1 MANQY
6 FVFKKQP
13 EIGEDFTIDDKAAIH
28 HIFTVMRTSVGEKI
42 QLVFEEGKVGLAE
55 VVSSELCTVRLL
67 EVLDVQTELPVH
79 ITVALG
85 FPKGDKLEFISEKA
99 TELGASAIWAAPFK
113 WSVAKW
119 DSKKLAKK
127 KEKLDKIVLGAAEQ
141 SRRQILPEICFFE
154 KLSELVATFSQ
165 FDQVLIAYEESAKAG
180 EQARLAQNMTS
191 LKPGQKVLLLFGPE
205 GGIAPEEIALF
216 EQAGAE
222 IVGLGPRIMR
232 AETAPLYAL
241 SAFSTYFDLLK

>member
-13 EIGEDFTIDDKAAIH
+13 EIGEDFTIDDKAAVH

-154 KLSELVATFSQ
+154 KLSELVATLSQ

>member
-13 EIGEDFTIDDKAAIH
+13 EIGEDFTIDDKAAVH

-67 EVLDVQTELPVH
+67 EVLDVQTELPVY

>member
-1 MANQY
+1 M
-6 FVFKKQP
+6 
-13 EIGEDFTIDDKAAIH
+13 
-28 HIFTVMRTSVGEKI
+28 
-42 QLVFEEGKVGLAE
+42 GLAE

>member
-13 EIGEDFTIDDKAAIH
+13 EIGEDFTIDDKAAVH

-67 EVLDVQTELPVH
+67 EVLEVQTELPVH

>member
-6 FVFKKQP
+6 FVFKIPP
-13 EIGEDFTIDDKAAIH
+13 EIGEVFTIDDKAAAH
-28 HIFTVMRTSVGEKI
+28 HIFTVMRMSPGQKL
-42 QLVFEEGKVGLAE
+42 QLVFEEGQVGLAE
-55 VVSSELCTVRLL
+55 VISSELCTVRLL

-119 DSKKLAKK
+119 DGKKLVKK

-141 SRRQILPEICFFE
+141 SRRQILPEVRFFE
-154 KLSELVATFSQ
+154 KLTELVATFSQ
-165 FDQVLIAYEESAKAG
+165 FDQILIAYEESAKAG
-180 EQARLAQNMTS
+180 EQAKLAQSMAK

-205 GGIAPEEIALF
+205 GGIAPEEITLF
-216 EQAGAE
+216 KEAGAKP
-222 IVGLGPRIMR
+222 IGLGPRIMR

>member
-13 EIGEDFTIDDKAAIH
+13 EIGEDFTIDDKAAVH

-67 EVLDVQTELPVH
+67 KVLDVQTELPVH

>member
-1 MANQY
+1 M
-6 FVFKKQP
+6 
-13 EIGEDFTIDDKAAIH
+13 
-28 HIFTVMRTSVGEKI
+28 
-42 QLVFEEGKVGLAE
+42 
-55 VVSSELCTVRLL
+55 
-67 EVLDVQTELPVH
+67 QTELPVH

-85 FPKGDKLEFISEKA
+85 FPKADKLEFISEKA

-180 EQARLAQNMTS
+180 EQAKLAQSMAS

>member
-13 EIGEDFTIDDKAAIH
+13 EIGEDFTIDDKAAVH

-85 FPKGDKLEFISEKA
+85 FPKGYKLEFISEKA

-127 KEKLDKIVLGAAEQ
+127 KEKLDKIVLSAAEQ

-180 EQARLAQNMTS
+180 EQARLAQSMTS

>member
-13 EIGEDFTIDDKAAIH
+13 EIGEDFTIDDKAAVH

-154 KLSELVATFSQ
+154 KLSELVTTFSQ

>member
-13 EIGEDFTIDDKAAIH
+13 EIGEDFTIDDKAAVH

-67 EVLDVQTELPVH
+67 EVLDVQTELPVY

-127 KEKLDKIVLGAAEQ
+127 KEKLNKIVLGAAEQ

-154 KLSELVATFSQ
+154 KLSELLATFSQ

-180 EQARLAQNMTS
+180 EQARLAQSMAS

-222 IVGLGPRIMR
+222 SVGLGPRIMR

>member
-13 EIGEDFTIDDKAAIH
+13 EIGEDFTIDDKAAVH

-42 QLVFEEGKVGLAE
+42 QLVFEEVKVGLAE

-67 EVLDVQTELPVH
+67 EVLEVQTELPVH

>member
-67 EVLDVQTELPVH
+67 EVLEVQTELPVH

>member
-13 EIGEDFTIDDKAAIH
+13 EIGEDFTIDDKAAVH

-99 TELGASAIWAAPFK
+99 AELGASAIWAAPFK

-205 GGIAPEEIALF
+205 GGIAPEEISLF

>member
-6 FVFKKQP
+6 FVFKKHP
-13 EIGEDFTIDDKAAIH
+13 EIGEDFTIDDKAAVH

-165 FDQVLIAYEESAKAG
+165 FDQVLIAYEESPKAG

>member
-13 EIGEDFTIDDKAAIH
+13 EIGEDFTIDDKAAVH

-99 TELGASAIWAAPFK
+99 TELGASAIWAAPCK

>member
-13 EIGEDFTIDDKAAIH
+13 EIGEDFTIDDKAAVH

-154 KLSELVATFSQ
+154 NLSELVATFSQ

>member
-13 EIGEDFTIDDKAAIH
+13 EIGEDFTIDDKAAVH

-42 QLVFEEGKVGLAE
+42 QLVFEEGKVGLSE

-67 EVLDVQTELPVH
+67 EVLEVQTELPVH

-180 EQARLAQNMTS
+180 EQAKLAQSMAS

>member
-13 EIGEDFTIDDKAAIH
+13 EVGDVFAIEDKAAAH
-28 HIFTVMRTSVGEKI
+28 HIFTVMRMNAGQKL

-55 VVSSELCTVRLL
+55 VVSSELYTVRLL

-99 TELGASAIWAAPFK
+99 TELGAGAIWAAPFK

-141 SRRQILPEICFFE
+141 SRRQILPEVRFFA
-154 KLSELVATFSQ
+154 KLAELVVTFSQ

-180 EQARLAQNMTS
+180 EQAKLAQSMAS
-191 LKPGQKVLLLFGPE
+191 LKPGQKVLVLFGPE
-205 GGIAPEEIALF
+205 GGIAPEEITLF
-216 EQAGAE
+216 EKAGAE

>member
-13 EIGEDFTIDDKAAIH
+13 EIGEDFTIDDKAAVH

-154 KLSELVATFSQ
+154 KLSELLATFSQ

>member
-13 EIGEDFTIDDKAAIH
+13 EIGEDFTIDDKAAVH

-67 EVLDVQTELPVH
+67 EVLEVQTELPVH

-119 DSKKLAKK
+119 YSKKLAKK

>member
-13 EIGEDFTIDDKAAIH
+13 EIGEDFTIDDKAAVH

-180 EQARLAQNMTS
+180 EQAKLAQSMAS
-191 LKPGQKVLLLFGPE
+191 LKPGQKVLVLFGPE
-205 GGIAPEEIALF
+205 GGIAPEEITLF
-216 EQAGAE
+216 EKAGAK